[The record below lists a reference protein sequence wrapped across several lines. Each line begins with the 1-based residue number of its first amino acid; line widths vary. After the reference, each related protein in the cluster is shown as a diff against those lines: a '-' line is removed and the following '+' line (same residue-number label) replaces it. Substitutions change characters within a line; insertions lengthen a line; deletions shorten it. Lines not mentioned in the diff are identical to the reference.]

1 MQNLSNIQYR
11 IIMVIAILGILL
23 IPFRVVQ
30 QATPKADAVSPLSRT
45 TDYEQAV
52 ISATSKVSPA
62 VVSVIISK
70 DVPILEKYYIDPFK
84 DTLGSDPAFNNFF
97 GPSFLIPQYKQN
109 GVERKE
115 VGGGSGFI
123 ISSDGLILTNK
134 HVISDPKAIYTVLL
148 NDGRKFNAKAVMQS
162 DTLDIAAIKVEAT
175 DLPTV
180 KLGNSSMVKPGQT
193 AIVIGNA
200 LAQFRNTI
208 SVGVI
213 SGMARTVNASGGGK
227 TETLEDVFQ
236 TDAAIN
242 PGNSGG
248 PLINTRGEVIGVNV
262 AVAQGAQNIGFA
274 IPINAVKNIIRN
286 LISSAR

>member
-1 MQNLSNIQYR
+1 MKNKVPYA
-11 IIMVIAILGILL
+11 IITTAAILGLGL
-23 IPFRVVQ
+23 IPFRGQ
-30 QATPKADAVSPLSRT
+30 SDQAIAAVSLSRT
-45 TDYEQAV
+45 TDYEQSI
-52 ISATSKVSPA
+52 ISAVDKVSPA
-62 VVSVIISK
+62 VVSIIISK

-84 DTLGSDPAFNNFF
+84 GMYENDPHMQNFF
-97 GPSFLIPQYKQN
+97 GPSFKIPQYRQN

-123 ISSDGLILTNK
+123 ISEDGVIMTNK

-148 NDGRKFNAKAVMQS
+148 NDGRRFDAKVSMQS
-162 DTLDIAAIKVEAT
+162 STLDIAALKVEAT

-180 KLGNSSMVKPGQT
+180 KLGNSNVVKPGQT
-193 AIVIGNA
+193 AIAIGNA
-200 LAQFRNTI
+200 LAQFRNTV

-213 SGMARTVNASGGGK
+213 SGMARTVNASGGGM

-248 PLINTRGEVIGVNV
+248 PLINTRGEVVGVNV

-274 IPINAVKNIIRN
+274 IPINKVKSIARN
-286 LISSAR
+286 LLSNAQ

>member
-1 MQNLSNIQYR
+1 MQNSSVTGYK
-11 IIMVIAILGILL
+11 IIIAVAIFGLLL
-23 IPFRVVQ
+23 IPLHAVR
-30 QATPKADAVSPLSRT
+30 QAPSATAAVSPLSRT
-45 TDYEQAV
+45 TDYEQSV
-52 ISATSKVSPA
+52 ISATAKVSPA

-84 DTLGSDPAFNNFF
+84 DTLGNDRTFNNFF

-123 ISSDGLILTNK
+123 VSSDGIILTNK
-134 HVISDPKAIYTVLL
+134 HVISDPKAMYTVLL
-148 NDGRKFNAKAVMQS
+148 NDGRKFDAKVITQS
-162 DTLDIAAIKVEAT
+162 STLDIAALKVEAT

-180 KLGNSSMVKPGQT
+180 KLGNSNMVKPGQT
-193 AIVIGNA
+193 AIAIGNA
-200 LAQFRNTI
+200 LAQFRNTV

-274 IPINAVKNIIRN
+274 IPINKVKSLVKD
-286 LISSAR
+286 LIKGVQ